1 MSARLGLVKPL
12 SRQVLA
18 LGVQLRAAVQYIL
31 QFSGGKTQRRRLQK
45 KLQSGGVFCT
55 VVIIV
60 IVISDV
66 NPS

>member
-45 KLQSGGVFCT
+45 KLQSGGEYSVLLLLLLL
-55 VVIIV
+55 
-60 IVISDV
+60 
-66 NPS
+66 